1 MEKLNGKL
9 IDIGSWNENY
19 KKKPKKYL
27 QEKLG
32 EALNN
37 RVGSEANPALQKSR
51 DETSSLH
58 IHFDGEMKQ
67 RPVALCF
74 DEDERM
80 YVSTFSGVIHVV
92 QLYFNYIS
100 LKGTIM
106 TSVQLNSTLLY
117 GIVSLNNVVYVSAH
131 EDDGGI
137 YEFVYD
143 KDKGAAVEKIVY
155 NCTSLCNKVH
165 SLSTYRDNTVVFR
178 DTGDSCIKSFN
189 PKTKQC
195 SVIVGREKGTRDGSD
210 AQFFQST
217 GLCFDYDTLFTV
229 DTPTG
234 ALRMTSSVTSLVAYL
249 EHLYMFGETFGPHT
263 RKSISM
269 KVDISQAIERLE
281 RVYSFDKK
289 CVGEVMTLIGTKAV
303 TQGPQGTVSS
313 VVMEDERR
321 ILKSLCEIK
330 NLLSRFNPALTAKF
344 NIKSLLTLVVE
355 NTFPEMRSGATDMP
369 QQLEFDYRF
378 SRAIKERL
386 KRQCFTPFAY
396 FTAPKSYYPQVST
409 TTHYK
414 DLPKLLPPKA
424 HKLSEKQVSEMR
436 NWRAVYGQSV
446 PQKTVRNMTTKDNP
460 GTLPI
465 NLYAAESPT
474 VQPLDFTM
482 LSEESAAPVLQRE
495 AAATLYKLSQFVC
508 VKADSNYSHQL
519 FIIACLQENVYVA
532 TKRVQA
538 KVFLQNPFNPVQFTE
553 DAVRHVD
560 VRKIVCALSCCNCH
574 ENLLELEEYDLI
586 LLLEALHHTAEVVT
600 VAEAAEETAIDKE
613 QHEPHQPTRI
623 PRRRKRRFE
632 GDFLYYE

>member
-1 MEKLNGKL
+1 MAVMPSFFSQQASAL
-9 IDIGSWNENY
+9 I
-19 KKKPKKYL
+19 
-27 QEKLG
+27 
-32 EALNN
+32 
-37 RVGSEANPALQKSR
+37 
-51 DETSSLH
+51 
-58 IHFDGEMKQ
+58 
-67 RPVALCF
+67 
-74 DEDERM
+74 
-80 YVSTFSGVIHVV
+80 
-92 QLYFNYIS
+92 
-100 LKGTIM
+100 
-106 TSVQLNSTLLY
+106 
-117 GIVSLNNVVYVSAH
+117 
-131 EDDGGI
+131 
-137 YEFVYD
+137 
-143 KDKGAAVEKIVY
+143 
-155 NCTSLCNKVH
+155 
-165 SLSTYRDNTVVFR
+165 
-178 DTGDSCIKSFN
+178 
-189 PKTKQC
+189 
-195 SVIVGREKGTRDGSD
+195 
-210 AQFFQST
+210 
-217 GLCFDYDTLFTV
+217 DTLFTV
-229 DTPTG
+229 DTSTG

-249 EHLYMFGETFGPHT
+249 EHLFMFGETFGLHT
-263 RKSISM
+263 RKSTSM

-289 CVGEVMTLIGTKAV
+289 CVDEVMTLIGTKAV
-303 TQGPQGTVSS
+303 MQGPQGTVSS

-321 ILKSLCEIK
+321 ILKSLCQIK

-355 NTFPEMRSGATDMP
+355 NTFSEMRSGATDMP
-369 QQLEFDYRF
+369 LQLEFDYRF
-378 SRAIKERL
+378 GRAIKERL

-396 FTAPKSYYPQVST
+396 FTAPLYG
-409 TTHYK
+409 

-436 NWRAVYGQSV
+436 NWRAVYGKSV

-495 AAATLYKLSQFVC
+495 AAETLYKLSQFVC

-560 VRKIVCALSCCNCH
+560 VSNIVCALSCYNCH
-574 ENLLELEEYDLI
+574 EDLLELEEYDLI

-613 QHEPHQPTRI
+613 QHEPHQLTRI